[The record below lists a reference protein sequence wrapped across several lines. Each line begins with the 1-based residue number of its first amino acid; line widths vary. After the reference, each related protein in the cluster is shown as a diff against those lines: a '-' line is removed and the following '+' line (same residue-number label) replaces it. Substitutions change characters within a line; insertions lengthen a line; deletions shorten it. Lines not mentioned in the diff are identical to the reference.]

1 MVSNGSNRLKKT
13 LYAFSSLNDLG
24 RVITSCE
31 SAEEVIKSGL
41 YLVLG
46 TLSSSQGV
54 VFHYMSGSSR
64 MEMIAWKGFE
74 KDHDVS
80 FPISRKDLQ
89 DLLLSPHVVDV
100 HQAPTAL
107 EPFLTR
113 NRKALEGIK
122 PSLLVPL
129 RVGEKVIGLLGIGER
144 FGGGEYSEEDV
155 QILITMS
162 QQISVALY
170 NHKLFSRLQR
180 KVKEN
185 TALYENLRQI
195 YHDTIE
201 AFATAIDA
209 KDEYTRGHS
218 ARVAQYAVA
227 IGKGLGLPEDEL
239 EGLRLAGLLH
249 DIGKITVDSSI
260 IRKNDSLNANEIREM
275 NRHPSIGYEI
285 LSNIKFPWGDLSTLA
300 RHHHEKVDGNGYP
313 DGLHGEDLLLGA
325 RIITMADAFDAM
337 TSDRPYRA
345 QIGLE
350 ETLLEIKRCTGTQF
364 DANIAEVL
372 FRVLRKELTSE
383 GIASEICPFL
393 RLDYDPEC
401 ILHVLEEVCQPS
413 EIVIGPECV
422 KGERSV
428 YDCR

>member
-1 MVSNGSNRLKKT
+1 MVSNGSSRLKKT

-80 FPISRKDLQ
+80 FPISRQDLQ
-89 DLLLSPHVVDV
+89 DLLFSPHVVDV
-100 HQAPTAL
+100 HQAPAAL
-107 EPFLTR
+107 EPFLTK
-113 NRKALEGIK
+113 NKKALEGIN

-129 RVGEKVIGLLGIGER
+129 RVGEQVVGLLGIGKC

-155 QILITMS
+155 QILTIMS

-170 NHKLFSRLQR
+170 NYKLFSRLQR
-180 KVKEN
+180 KAREN
-185 TALYENLRQI
+185 TVLYENLRQI

-218 ARVAQYAVA
+218 IRVAQYAVA
-227 IGKGLGLPEDEL
+227 IGKELGLPEDEL
-239 EGLRLAGLLH
+239 EGLHLAGLLH

-275 NRHPSIGYEI
+275 NRHPAIGHEI
-285 LSNIKFPWGDLSTLA
+285 LSNIKFPWGDISTLA
-300 RHHHEKVDGNGYP
+300 RHHHEKVDGKGYP
-313 DGLHGEDLLLGA
+313 DGLQGTDLLLGA

-350 ETLLEIKRCTGTQF
+350 ETLREIKRCTGTQF

-372 FRVLRKELTSE
+372 FRVLKKELTSE
-383 GIASEICPFL
+383 GLPSEIFPCL
-393 RLDYDPEC
+393 NLDYDPER
-401 ILHVLEEVCQPS
+401 ILHVLKEVCQPS
-413 EIVIGPECV
+413 ETVMTRNV
-422 KGERSV
+422 
-428 YDCR
+428 